1 VIIAHVV
8 QRVSKHH
15 QLTVY
20 EYCFGLNF
28 LAFHVDSRK
37 NLFYLDNTWHTSF
50 DNDQWILLPGVAT
63 LADVHEYIKSSI
75 ACRRDPAADH
85 VEEFT
90 TKWPLLSKTRYQL
103 VPLPKM
109 EPEPF
114 LRLGD
119 NKQWFGHPHPYRD
132 LPDLVCHVAPPYVI
146 INAGPKCAG
155 LDLDLLAR
163 TYCQSETGESQEELR
178 HRLELL
184 HDIWG
189 LIEGAKEAAKAWEE
203 KEREAKG
210 KRKRKRDK
218 DDIDTSSMTTK
229 RTTRSQSRS
238 ANGRREDQPHPS
250 RPGSH
255 ASEDQYGGS
264 TIRKRKRGN
273 SSNGAT
279 LTEAAVLHL
288 SKRRRLADSNTTVAR
303 WVKSTYC

>member
-1 VIIAHVV
+1 
-8 QRVSKHH
+8 
-15 QLTVY
+15 
-20 EYCFGLNF
+20 
-28 LAFHVDSRK
+28 
-37 NLFYLDNTWHTSF
+37 
-50 DNDQWILLPGVAT
+50 
-63 LADVHEYIKSSI
+63 
-75 ACRRDPAADH
+75 
-85 VEEFT
+85 
-90 TKWPLLSKTRYQL
+90 
-103 VPLPKM
+103 M

-119 NKQWFGHPHPYRD
+119 NKQWVGHSHPYRD

-146 INAGPKCAG
+146 INAGPKCTG

-163 TYCQSETGESQEELR
+163 TYCQSETGESQGELR

-184 HDIWG
+184 HDIWA
-189 LIEGAKEAAKAWEE
+189 LVEGAKEAAKAWEE
-203 KEREAKG
+203 KEREERG

-238 ANGRREDQPHPS
+238 ANGRREDQPDPS

-255 ASEDQYGGS
+255 TSKDQYGGSNTHKLKRGS

-288 SKRRRLADSNTTVAR
+288 SKRRRLADSNTTVTR